1 MARMIARSLFY
12 GMATFAVIAGSISSA
27 EARDMARKDRNTLI
41 GAGIG
46 ALGGAVLSHGDI
58 WGTIAG
64 AAAGGVVGN
73 VATKSGHGRNDR
85 GYDNDRGRG
94 RDDNRGRDD
103 YRSQPQRRSDWQH

>member
-1 MARMIARSLFY
+1 MAHMMGRTLFY
-12 GMATFAVIAGSISSA
+12 GMATFAMIAGTSSPA
-27 EARDMARKDRNTLI
+27 HARDMERKDRNTLI

-73 VATKSGHGRNDR
+73 VATKGGHRHDDR
-85 GYDNDRGRG
+85 RYRDDDRGR
-94 RDDNRGRDD
+94 DRGRDD
-103 YRSQPQRRSDWQH
+103 YRGQPQRGSDWHH